1 MFWDG
6 SCRARPFTC
15 AGRFE
20 HAILERRR
28 RFAFVTLQAELAPLG
43 FDSRPGPPPFRIPS
57 GKGRSCTFAHVA
69 PIASHCIPES
79 CDPVAILLAVCSCE
93 VFEPIEVRFEVGL
106 YTQAHLDWF
115 KDFARSEEHTS
126 ELQSPDHLVCRLLL
140 EKKKKP
146 K

>member
-6 SCRARPFTC
+6 SCRARPFPC
-15 AGRFE
+15 AGSFE

-106 YTQAHLDWF
+106 YTQASGPFLDLRGYLKF
-115 KDFARSEEHTS
+115 RSS
-126 ELQSPDHLVCRLLL
+126 EDPRFLRPIRVKALSPC
-140 EKKKKP
+140 P
-146 K
+146 TY